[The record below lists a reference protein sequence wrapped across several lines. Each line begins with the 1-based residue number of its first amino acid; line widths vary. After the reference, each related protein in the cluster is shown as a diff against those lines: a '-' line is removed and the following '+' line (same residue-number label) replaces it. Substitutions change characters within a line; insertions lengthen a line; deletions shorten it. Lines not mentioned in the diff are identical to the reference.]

1 MKFDKILILDFGS
14 QYTQLIARR
23 IREMNVY
30 SEIFPAT
37 VEFEKIVNFEPK
49 GIILS
54 GGPFSVY
61 DNDSPA
67 CDDKIF
73 EMNIPI
79 LGICYGLQYISY
91 KMKALVKPAEDRE
104 YGRANLEIVDN
115 NSELFE
121 GIQRVSQVWMSHG
134 DHVENF
140 PEGFILTGV
149 SENSPVCAVEN
160 PVKKIYGVQ
169 FHPEVEH
176 TKEGKKILYNFVV
189 KICGCEQTWRSE
201 NFIEKAIE
209 EIKNI
214 VGEEKVICAMSGGVD
229 SAVLAVL
236 LKKAIG
242 DKLICFHVDNG
253 LMRLN
258 ESLNVVNLFNSKFDL
273 NVKLIDASEIF
284 LEKLKNVE
292 DPEKKRKII
301 GNTFIEVF
309 EKEARNYGRI
319 KFLAQGT
326 LYPDVIESVSVK
338 GKSATIKTHHNVGG
352 LPEKLNFKLI
362 EPFRELFKD
371 EVREIG
377 RVLGIPEDFI
387 RRHPFPGPGLAV
399 RILGEVTKERIKIL
413 QQADDIYISLL
424 KKYNL
429 YDSIWQAFAVLLPV
443 KAVGVMGDNRTYENV
458 IALRAVKSSDG
469 MTAEPFDF
477 DMQILFKIAS
487 EIVNKTKG
495 VNRVVYDISA
505 KPPATIEWE

>member
-1 MKFDKILILDFGS
+1 
-14 QYTQLIARR
+14 
-23 IREMNVY
+23 
-30 SEIFPAT
+30 
-37 VEFEKIVNFEPK
+37 
-49 GIILS
+49 
-54 GGPFSVY
+54 
-61 DNDSPA
+61 
-67 CDDKIF
+67 
-73 EMNIPI
+73 
-79 LGICYGLQYISY
+79 
-91 KMKALVKPAEDRE
+91 
-104 YGRANLEIVDN
+104 
-115 NSELFE
+115 
-121 GIQRVSQVWMSHG
+121 
-134 DHVENF
+134 
-140 PEGFILTGV
+140 
-149 SENSPVCAVEN
+149 
-160 PVKKIYGVQ
+160 
-169 FHPEVEH
+169 
-176 TKEGKKILYNFVV
+176 
-189 KICGCEQTWRSE
+189 
-201 NFIEKAIE
+201 
-209 EIKNI
+209 
-214 VGEEKVICAMSGGVD
+214 MSGGVD